1 LAKHNCPEDLAEE
14 LLNRYSDVG
23 LIDDKAFAKALV
35 NTRRGLKKLAKS
47 AIKRELLSAGVSEND
62 FAEALDSLTNESE
75 LELAIEL
82 AEKRLRSVSNLPYE
96 AQQRRVSAFLGRR
109 GFSQGL
115 ISEAIRKARQQVN

>member
-1 LAKHNCPEDLAEE
+1 
-14 LLNRYSDVG
+14 
-23 LIDDKAFAKALV
+23 
-35 NTRRGLKKLAKS
+35 
-47 AIKRELLSAGVSEND
+47 LSAGVSEND